1 MAKNYKVKTKAVI
14 DRQPIGSTIE
24 LDEATAERLAKMK
37 YVEIIE
43 EVKAPVK
50 KSTSATKKPASKRTT
65 SKSATKSK
73 KTEAKS
79 EDKDEN

>member
-1 MAKNYKVKTKAVI
+1 MATKYKVKTKAII

-24 LDEATAERLAKMK
+24 LDEATAKRLAKMK

-50 KSTSATKKPASKRTT
+50 KATAAPKKPAKTSSKKKTEDT
-65 SKSATKSK
+65 KDTKSK
-73 KTEAKS
+73 
-79 EDKDEN
+79 

>member
-1 MAKNYKVKTKAVI
+1 MAKSFKVKTKAVI

-37 YVEIIE
+37 YIEIIE

-50 KSTSATKKPASKRTT
+50 KSSSATKKPASKRTT
-65 SKSATKSK
+65 SKSK

-79 EDKDEN
+79 EGKDEN